1 MVMKTVIAFFDR
13 LKLRFIWSWAGLRD
27 AWVHQPSFRSW
38 VWVNVFSVALALWL
52 PLTGGERALILALG
66 ILLLAAEA
74 MNTAIEY
81 TVDYISTEQHQLAGR
96 AKDAGSA
103 AVFLTSIAGGV
114 AWIVV
119 LVRIVGAY

>member
-1 MVMKTVIAFFDR
+1 MKAFITFFER
-13 LKLRFIWSWAGLRD
+13 LKLRIIWSWAGLKD
-27 AWVHQPSFRSW
+27 AWVHQHSFRSW
-38 VWVNVFSVALALWL
+38 VWVNVVSIVLAMSL
-52 PLTGGERALILALG
+52 PLTGDERALVLALG

-81 TVDYISTEQHQLAGR
+81 TVDYISTEQHPLAGR

-119 LVRIVGAY
+119 FIRLFGSS

>member
-1 MVMKTVIAFFDR
+1 M
-13 LKLRFIWSWAGLRD
+13 RD
-27 AWVHQPSFRSW
+27 AWAHQHSFRSW
-38 VWVNVFSVALALWL
+38 VWANAVSIICVFVF

-81 TVDYISTEQHQLAGR
+81 TVDYISTERHPLAGR

-103 AVFLTSIAGGV
+103 AVFLTSIAAGV
-114 AWIVV
+114 AWVTV
-119 LVRIVGAY
+119 LTRIWLS

>member
-1 MVMKTVIAFFDR
+1 MKAIAYFFGR
-13 LKLRFIWSWAGLRD
+13 LKWRFIWSFAGLRD
-27 AWVHQPSFRSW
+27 VWVHQYSFRSW
-38 VWVNVFSVALALWL
+38 VWVNVISIALAFSL
-52 PLTGGERALILALG
+52 PLTSGERALILSLG

-81 TVDYISTEQHQLAGR
+81 TVDYISTEQHPLAGR
-96 AKDAGSA
+96 AKNAGSA

-119 LVRIVGAY
+119 LLRLVTGS

>member
-1 MVMKTVIAFFDR
+1 MKAIIYFFDR
-13 LKLRFIWSWAGLRD
+13 LKWRTIWSWAGLRD
-27 AWVHQPSFRSW
+27 TWAHQYSFRCW
-38 VWVNVFSVALALWL
+38 VWVNVVSIALAFWL

-81 TVDYISTEQHQLAGR
+81 TVDYISTDRHPLAGR

-103 AVFLTSIAGGV
+103 AVFLTAIAGGV

-119 LVRIVGAY
+119 LLRLLTSS